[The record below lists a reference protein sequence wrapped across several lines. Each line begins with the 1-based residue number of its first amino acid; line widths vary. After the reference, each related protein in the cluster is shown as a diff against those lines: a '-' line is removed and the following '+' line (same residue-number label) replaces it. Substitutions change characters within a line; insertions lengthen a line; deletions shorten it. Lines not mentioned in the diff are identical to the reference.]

1 MIIEKITV
9 QKVFPIGPYTNV
21 KIGLEASIDKEE
33 DVKVALSDAEEILN
47 DWFNNS
53 YPNVG
58 QPITYAQ
65 VEQKED
71 SFSGPIPQ
79 KKTARSVENSIKL
92 NPDGEIRKKYAQAV
106 VGQNHSEITRLESIY
121 NFTIG

>member
-21 KIGLEASIDKEE
+21 KIGIEASLDKEE
-33 DVKVALSDAEEILN
+33 DVKVAITDAEEILN

-65 VEQKED
+65 VESKED

-79 KKTARSVENSIKL
+79 KKIARNLENSVKTT
-92 NPDGEIRKKYAQAV
+92 PDKETRVKYAKAV
-106 VGQNHSEITRLESIY
+106 ASNDSATIANLESIY